1 MNIYLIIS
9 LWVVCWALTMFW
21 LERYMNAGLK
31 WFAPVV
37 LLAVWPIQLVL
48 MVIIV
53 LIDRF
58 SREEEIL

>member
-1 MNIYLIIS
+1 
-9 LWVVCWALTMFW
+9 MFW

-37 LLAVWPIQLVL
+37 LLAIWPIQLVL

-53 LIDRF
+53 LIDRL